1 MSTLSCRASMVGGIA
16 LATILWALPAQA
28 YHCRAGKVW
37 LRHDRVCVAVQH
49 QATRHA
55 RVRRH
60 HAHSYVRHEHSY
72 ARRVRVA
79 RHRPVERPIEEPVEP
94 PPMKRGD
101 RLVTEPR
108 PVPQESPAFTL
119 PFDIPP
125 TTTIRQ
131 PPQWRL

>member
-1 MSTLSCRASMVGGIA
+1 MKASMVGGIA
-16 LATILWALPAQA
+16 IAAILWTLPAQA
-28 YHCRAGKVW
+28 YHCRPGKIW
-37 LRHDRVCVAVQH
+37 LRHDRVCVPIQH

-55 RVRRH
+55 RVWQH
-60 HAHSYVRHEHSY
+60 HAHHHVSQYH
-72 ARRVRVA
+72 
-79 RHRPVERPIEEPVEP
+79 PKGERLIEP

-108 PVPQESPAFTL
+108 PAPAETPVFTL